1 MTIYQLECF
10 IAVAEELN
18 FSAAAQRLFTT
29 QPAIT
34 YQINTLEK
42 ETGLHLFDRTTRRTK
57 LTAAG
62 QSFYLDMVQMTSFG
76 RQALKKAQDIQA
88 ADRSHLVVGLRQLF
102 DYGTFASILAEYQ
115 RQYPNAQVE
124 VIPQSNRR
132 PLEELRSGQLDI
144 GFFYATEHSSDR
156 DVSFTPLFSLAY
168 YVLMNPNCPLAD
180 RKALHLADLKGQS
193 VVSSGAFD
201 SFLSACQGPSLEELA
216 QALDLESAERELDM
230 LQAESAADGF
240 WDNLAKAQKVQQRI
254 KNLQDK
260 VDGQKKRQSQWDDMM
275 AMCEMGNEFEDE
287 SLLPELEESFQTLE
301 HEMEEARLATLLTGE
316 YDSSNVILTIHPGA
330 GGTEAQD
337 WAQMLYRMY
346 TRWTERHDFTYQIL
360 DYEDGDEAG
369 IKSATIMIEGEN
381 AYGYLRGEH
390 GVHRLVRV
398 SPFDANARRQTSFA
412 SVEVMPDLPEDVE
425 VEIRPEDIEMQVYRA
440 SGAGGQHVNK
450 TSSAV
455 RLIHKPTGIVVASQ
469 QERSQF
475 QNKDNCMKMLRA
487 KLVELKQQQHAEKIS
502 DIKGVQMKI
511 EWGSQIR
518 SYVFM
523 PYQMVKDTRTGYETG
538 NIDNVMDGD
547 LDGFINAY
555 LTQLA
560 TGELKK

>member
-1 MTIYQLECF
+1 MALIEYDEYKQKLRDLGP
-10 IAVAEELN
+10 ELDKL
-18 FSAAAQRLFTT
+18 SAA
-29 QPAIT
+29 
-34 YQINTLEK
+34 
-42 ETGLHLFDRTTRRTK
+42 
-57 LTAAG
+57 
-62 QSFYLDMVQMTSFG
+62 LDMDSA
-76 RQALKKAQDIQA
+76 RAEAQKLEDE
-88 ADRSHLVVGLRQLF
+88 
-102 DYGTFASILAEYQ
+102 T
-115 RQYPNAQVE
+115 AQ
-124 VIPQSNRR
+124 
-132 PLEELRSGQLDI
+132 
-144 GFFYATEHSSDR
+144 
-156 DVSFTPLFSLAY
+156 
-168 YVLMNPNCPLAD
+168 
-180 RKALHLADLKGQS
+180 
-193 VVSSGAFD
+193 
-201 SFLSACQGPSLEELA
+201 
-216 QALDLESAERELDM
+216 
-230 LQAESAADGF
+230 DGF
-240 WDNLAKAQKVQQRI
+240 WNDLERSQKVQQRLKQLQNKI
-254 KNLQDK
+254 ARQDK
-260 VDGQKKRQSQWDDMM
+260 LVSEWQDLT
-275 AMCEMGNEFEDE
+275 ALCEMGQEADDAE
-287 SLLPELEESFQTLE
+287 LLEELKDGF
-301 HEMEEARLATLLTGE
+301 ADPGGE
-316 YDSSNVILTIHPGA
+316 GRGDPDGHPPLRGVRRHSAILTFHAGA

-346 TRWTERHDFTYQIL
+346 TRWAERHDFTYKIL

-369 IKSATIMIEGEN
+369 IKSAAISIEGEN
-381 AYGYLRGEH
+381 AYGLLKSEN

-412 SVEVMPDLPEDVE
+412 AVEVMPEIEDDDD
-425 VEIRPEDIEMQVYRA
+425 VEIRDEDIEMQVYRA

-487 KLVELKQQQHAEKIS
+487 KLVELKAQQHAEKIS

-538 NIDNVMDGD
+538 NIDSVMDGD